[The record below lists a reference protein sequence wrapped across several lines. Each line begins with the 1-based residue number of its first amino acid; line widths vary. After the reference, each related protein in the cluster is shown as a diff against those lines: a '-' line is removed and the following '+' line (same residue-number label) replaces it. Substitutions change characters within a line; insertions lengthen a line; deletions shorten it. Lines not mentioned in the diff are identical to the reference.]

1 MHPKELRR
9 RRLRLR
15 RFHAD
20 SRGYSLLEI
29 LVVLSII
36 ALLASVIGIAVY
48 SHLLK
53 ARVDTTR
60 QSALRVRQTV
70 IMYRMDRGEECPS
83 VDELRTAELIDS
95 TSKVTDAW
103 DQPFVVKCGD
113 RGEVHVASSG
123 PDKKHGTEDD
133 ILAPE
138 PPARVAQK

>member
-15 RFHAD
+15 RLHAN
-20 SRGYSLLEI
+20 RGYSLLEI

-48 SHLLK
+48 GHLMK
-53 ARVDTTR
+53 ARIDTTR
-60 QSALRVRQTV
+60 QSALRIRQTV
-70 IMYRMDRGEECPS
+70 ILYRMDRGDECPT
-83 VDELRTAELIDS
+83 VDQLRAAELIDS
-95 TSKVTDAW
+95 AAKLTDAW
-103 DQPFVVKCGD
+103 DQPFVVKCGE

-123 PDKKHGTEDD
+123 PDKKHGSEDD

-138 PPARVAQK
+138 PPARVAQQ

>member
-1 MHPKELRR
+1 MHPKALRR
-9 RRLRLR
+9 RRLQLR
-15 RFHAD
+15 RLHA

-70 IMYRMDRGEECPS
+70 ILYRMDRGDDCPT
-83 VDELRTAELIDS
+83 VDQLRTAELIDS
-95 TSKVTDAW
+95 ASKVTDAW
-103 DQPFVVKCGD
+103 DQAFVVKCGD

-123 PDKKHGTEDD
+123 PDKRHGTEDD

-138 PPARVAQK
+138 PPARVAQQ

>member
-1 MHPKELRR
+1 M
-9 RRLRLR
+9 
-15 RFHAD
+15 
-20 SRGYSLLEI
+20 
-29 LVVLSII
+29 LSII

-48 SHLLK
+48 SHLPK

-70 IMYRMDRGEECPS
+70 ILYRMDRGDDCPS
-83 VDELRTAELIDS
+83 VDQLRTAELIDS
-95 TSKVTDAW
+95 AAKVTDAW

-138 PPARVAQK
+138 PPARVAQQ